1 MKYTLSITLLLTLI
15 LQICS
20 AQKVPIKDRK
30 RTDLIYHLPSG
41 FKEVVGPDTVFWGKE
56 IITRIDYKIKPRN
69 TDIFLAMCF
78 YDLDGAGWT
87 QQGPTLDYNNMDRMT
102 RLRLSIGLPSTSKE
116 EKKTIEINLDTNKI
130 TFFNQTEL
138 KKYGATYGGVVDIPM
153 DRPYWK
159 QYKMLRLVFFFNKGE
174 GQVYQYYFYND
185 SALLDKIMDDS
196 KYILT
201 FKE

>member
-1 MKYTLSITLLLTLI
+1 MKHTLFITLLLTLTF
-15 LQICS
+15 QICS
-20 AQKVPIKDRK
+20 AQKEAIKDPK

-41 FKEVVGPDTVFWGKE
+41 FKEVVRPDTLFWGSA
-56 IITRIDYKIKPRN
+56 IIVSIDYKIKP
-69 TDIFLAMCF
+69 TDADIFLAMRF
-78 YDLDGAGWT
+78 YDLDGAGYT
-87 QQGPTLDYNNMDRMT
+87 QQGPTLNYNNINRIT
-102 RLRLSIGLPSTSKE
+102 KLRINLGLPKTSKDDRN
-116 EKKTIEINLDTNKI
+116 TIEINLDTNKI

-185 SALLDKIMDDS
+185 NALIDKAMRDS